1 MYVPKLSHLRF
12 FCAIVEAGSIAA
24 AARRMHC
31 VASNLTMRLKEL
43 EADLGQDLFIRD
55 RKKLLITPAGRL
67 FYKEAKDIVS
77 RADRLPELWSQG
89 QPRGILNVGALDV
102 AFLSL
107 LPHCVPRFMR
117 EHPGIQLNIL
127 KKPSFSLERML
138 MSDEIDLALTDGPVE
153 NTLLEGTFAFSET
166 LHLVVPE
173 HVKKITPEL
182 IEQSDIY
189 LFNKDCFYRRRA
201 EQWLDEKAYHP
212 HSILTLESYDLILEC
227 LGTGAGLSCMPESVI
242 RQFRERGQSLK
253 TFRLDGMGPTDVY
266 FVWRK
271 HAKSQIIETFIEM
284 AQNGV
289 RGEVFQ
295 ASTEAGQSAS

>member
-43 EADLGQDLFIRD
+43 EADLGQELFMRE

-67 FYKEAKDIVS
+67 FYKEAKDIII
-77 RADRLPELWSQG
+77 RADRLPALWSQS

-102 AFLSL
+102 AFLSI
-107 LPHCVPRFMR
+107 LPRCVPQFMSK
-117 EHPGIQLNIL
+117 HPGIQLNIL
-127 KKPSFSLERML
+127 KKPSFSLEKML
-138 MSDEIDLALTDGPVE
+138 VADEIDLALTDGPVE
-153 NTLLEGTFAFSET
+153 NTLLEGSFAFSET

-173 HVKKITPEL
+173 HVKKITPDL
-182 IEQSDIY
+182 IEKSDIY
-189 LFNKDCFYRRRA
+189 LFNKDCFYRRCA
-201 EQWLDEKAYHP
+201 EQWLDDKGYHP
-212 HSILTLESYDLILEC
+212 RSILTLESYDLIIQCLESRS
-227 LGTGAGLSCMPESVI
+227 GLSCMPESVI

-253 TFRLDGMGPTDVY
+253 TFRLDGIGPTDVY

-271 HAKSQIIETFIEM
+271 HAKSPIIETFVET
-284 AQNGV
+284 ARALGK
-289 RGEVFQ
+289 
-295 ASTEAGQSAS
+295 